1 MFNKISCKKCGNRV
15 SKKHRFCFNCGNRI
29 NNHKEED
36 WGLLG
41 KTDSFEKD
49 LFQDSFFGGFGDRM
63 MNNMLGTAM
72 KMLEKEMQREIK
84 SIEKTPSANVRLLI
98 NGKEIRFNEPQMQRK
113 RETSRRVPRS
123 EFKEKQLKVFSE
135 LPKEEP
141 KTNLKRFGDKI
152 IYELDM
158 PETKSFE
165 DILIN
170 KLENSIEIK
179 AIGKTKAYVKVIPI
193 NMPIINQK
201 LMQGKLILELQED

>member
-15 SKKHRFCFNCGNRI
+15 SKKHRFCFICGSKM
-29 NNHKEED
+29 NNYKEED
-36 WGLLG
+36 WGMLG
-41 KTDSFEKD
+41 KTDSFEKEI
-49 LFQDSFFGGFGDRM
+49 FQDSFFGGFGGRM
-63 MNNMLGTAM
+63 LNNMIGTTM
-72 KMLEKEMQREIK
+72 KMLEKEMQKEMK
-84 SIEKTPSANVRLLI
+84 NIEKTPKSNIRLMI
-98 NGKEIRFNEPQMQRK
+98 NGREIKFGGPQMQRK
-113 RETSRRVPRS
+113 KESSRRIPRS
-123 EFKEKQLKVFSE
+123 EFKEERLKVFSE

-158 PETKSFE
+158 PETKSFN

-179 AIGKTKAYVKVIPI
+179 AIGKTKAYVKLIPI

-201 LMQGKLILELQED
+201 LMRGKLILELQED